1 MAHTW
6 NMARAQKRIN
16 ARLAEVEDVEIVDWT
31 RDLALENIP
40 TNRAYRVDGAH
51 LYADIL
57 NLHDILHCTDV
68 EGETCHKR
76 TLRFM
81 NLHFRAVDRILDR
94 CDLRRVDFANQRLHG
109 LVIKPYD
116 SEEDRVH
123 RAVAVAQLII
133 EVLDETGDE
142 DDHIPNA
149 LVRVGI
155 DTGETLAVNN
165 GRSGNREP
173 LFLGPAANH
182 AAKRAAGGDE
192 AGIFLTN
199 EARGAIGL
207 KRVADVDS
215 TPLTPDEVKTC
226 QDKAKLSVSKDTI
239 VREWKDDLE
248 ANPIGA
254 FAFSRHT
261 PPLKNLDF
269 TVLTPG
275 NSRRQEAISLFG
287 DIDGFT
293 AYVAKHIDEKPE
305 DVVKSMHVIRSELE
319 AVLCVEF
326 EGRRVRFIGDCVHG
340 LMAEGTAHTTN
351 NEESVSDAV
360 LCSGGLRSSFGVC
373 LASLKDAGVDVAGL
387 GLAVGLE
394 FGPMTATRLGL
405 KGSRTR
411 CSVSRGVLV
420 SEAEQARCTGRETA
434 IGVEAYDRG
443 SDGVRTLFA
452 DHRKATGLDYAKAVR
467 VLSLN
472 GDGTAKKAERAEAA
486 VALPA
491 VAATIGQE
499 RRPHCDG

>member
-1 MAHTW
+1 MVHTW
-6 NMARAQKRIN
+6 NKARAQQRIK
-16 ARLAEVEDVEIVDWT
+16 ARLAELKDVEIVEWT

-40 TNRAYRVDGAH
+40 TNRAYRVDGVH
-51 LYADIL
+51 VYADIL
-57 NLHDILHCTDV
+57 NLDDMLHCTDL
-68 EGETCHKR
+68 EGEACHKR
-76 TLRFM
+76 TLRFL
-81 NLHFRAVDRILDR
+81 NLHFRAADRILDR
-94 CDLRRVDFANQRLHG
+94 CDVRRVDFANQRLHG
-109 LVIKPYD
+109 VVTKPYD
-116 SEEDRVH
+116 SEVERVH

-133 EVLDETGDE
+133 DVLDETGEE
-142 DDHIPNA
+142 DQRIANA

-173 LFLGPAANH
+173 LFLGRAANH
-182 AAKRAAGGDE
+182 AAKRAAGGDD

-199 EARGAIGL
+199 EAREAIGL
-207 KRVADVDS
+207 KRVADVDG
-215 TPLTPDEVKTC
+215 TPLTPDEVKTS
-226 QDKAKLSVSKDTI
+226 QDRAKLCVSKDTI
-239 VREWKDDLE
+239 VKEWREDLT

-275 NSRRQEAISLFG
+275 NSRRQEAISLFA
-287 DIDGFT
+287 DLDGFT

-305 DVVKSMHVIRSELE
+305 DVVRSMHVIRSELE
-319 AVLCVEF
+319 AVLSVEF

-351 NEESVSDAV
+351 DKETVSDAV
-360 LCSGGLRSSFGVC
+360 LCSSGLRSSFGEC

-394 FGPMTATRLGL
+394 FGPITATRLGL

-411 CSVSRGVLV
+411 CSVSRAALV
-420 SEAEQARCTGRETA
+420 SEAEQERCTGRETA

-452 DHRKATGLDYAKAVR
+452 DDRKAVGLDYAKAVR

-472 GDGTAKKAERAEAA
+472 GDATAKKAERAEAA